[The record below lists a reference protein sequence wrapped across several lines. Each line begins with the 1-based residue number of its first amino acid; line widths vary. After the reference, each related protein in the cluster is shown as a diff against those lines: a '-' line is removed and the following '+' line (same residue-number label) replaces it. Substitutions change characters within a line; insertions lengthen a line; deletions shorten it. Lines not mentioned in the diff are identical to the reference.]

1 MNPVASFRFS
11 LVNLPRDCGAFILLC
26 LLGCAFF
33 LSPVSAQELGLDD
46 IRSGTLL
53 LQNAGEA
60 VPAHSLTTDIEVD
73 ISGLIARVNVTQTFE
88 NNSSSFSEAVYL
100 FPLPEDAAV
109 DTLLMRIGERVIEGE
124 IQPREEAQAIY
135 EAAKEA
141 GQRASLVEQERP
153 NLFTTSVAN
162 IAPGERVEISIA
174 YQETLRYDEG
184 TFSFRFPLAITPR
197 YTPQGENAVNFFQRS
212 DAANVTPP
220 YQNPAGGDPEQTVTL
235 SATLNAGLALES
247 LRSPYHDI
255 TVLQDGDT
263 YRLTLNGPVAADRD
277 FELTWKPQTGDAPQ
291 ALAFSETWQ
300 NEPYAL
306 LLLLPP
312 SVPSSEAPPREL
324 VFIIDT
330 SGSMEGVSVQQA
342 KAALKLALGRLRPED
357 SFNIIAFNDT
367 PKSLFRIS
375 RKASPE
381 RVSLA
386 ERFVDNLRAEGGT
399 EMRAALEL
407 ALLENA
413 SQLEASEGSD
423 LLRQVVFMTDGSVSN
438 EAELLRFIENQLGNS
453 RLFTVGIG
461 SAPNSYFMRK
471 AAEFGRGSFTFISD
485 LDETQTKMTGL
496 FEKLESPVL
505 TGLSLDLPR
514 GSQAYP
520 ATVPDLYAGEPVI
533 VSVKLPQAEATA
545 SLSANLNGQAWS
557 RDLVIEAGADAGV
570 SQLWAR
576 AKLEA
581 LSDKGVRTGQDISGE
596 STEVAL
602 THHLVSDYTSLVAVD
617 KTPVR
622 PAGEA
627 LNSEELAQTLPEG
640 QNYEAIFGTDL
651 IGFANT
657 STSASLNFV
666 LGLAA
671 LLSALILLVLRRRA
685 HRLAIRPDGAASV

>member
-1 MNPVASFRFS
+1 MNHVAPIRFS
-11 LVNLPRDCGAFILLC
+11 LVNVPRNCGAFILLC

-53 LQNAGEA
+53 LQSAGET

-135 EAAKEA
+135 EAAKDA

-212 DAANVTPP
+212 DAANITPP

-263 YRLTLNGPVAADRD
+263 YSLTLNGPVAADRD

-381 RVSLA
+381 RVEL
-386 ERFVDNLRAEGGT
+386 GG
-399 EMRAALEL
+399 AFC
-407 ALLENA
+407 
-413 SQLEASEGSD
+413 G
-423 LLRQVVFMTDGSVSN
+423 
-438 EAELLRFIENQLGNS
+438 
-453 RLFTVGIG
+453 
-461 SAPNSYFMRK
+461 
-471 AAEFGRGSFTFISD
+471 
-485 LDETQTKMTGL
+485 
-496 FEKLESPVL
+496 
-505 TGLSLDLPR
+505 
-514 GSQAYP
+514 
-520 ATVPDLYAGEPVI
+520 
-533 VSVKLPQAEATA
+533 
-545 SLSANLNGQAWS
+545 
-557 RDLVIEAGADAGV
+557 
-570 SQLWAR
+570 
-576 AKLEA
+576 
-581 LSDKGVRTGQDISGE
+581 
-596 STEVAL
+596 
-602 THHLVSDYTSLVAVD
+602 
-617 KTPVR
+617 
-622 PAGEA
+622 
-627 LNSEELAQTLPEG
+627 
-640 QNYEAIFGTDL
+640 
-651 IGFANT
+651 
-657 STSASLNFV
+657 
-666 LGLAA
+666 
-671 LLSALILLVLRRRA
+671 
-685 HRLAIRPDGAASV
+685 

>member
-1 MNPVASFRFS
+1 M
-11 LVNLPRDCGAFILLC
+11 
-26 LLGCAFF
+26 
-33 LSPVSAQELGLDD
+33 
-46 IRSGTLL
+46 
-53 LQNAGEA
+53 
-60 VPAHSLTTDIEVD
+60 
-73 ISGLIARVNVTQTFE
+73 
-88 NNSSSFSEAVYL
+88 
-100 FPLPEDAAV
+100 
-109 DTLLMRIGERVIEGE
+109 
-124 IQPREEAQAIY
+124 
-135 EAAKEA
+135 
-141 GQRASLVEQERP
+141 
-153 NLFTTSVAN
+153 
-162 IAPGERVEISIA
+162 
-174 YQETLRYDEG
+174 
-184 TFSFRFPLAITPR
+184 
-197 YTPQGENAVNFFQRS
+197 
-212 DAANVTPP
+212 
-220 YQNPAGGDPEQTVTL
+220 
-235 SATLNAGLALES
+235 
-247 LRSPYHDI
+247 
-255 TVLQDGDT
+255 
-263 YRLTLNGPVAADRD
+263 
-277 FELTWKPQTGDAPQ
+277 
-291 ALAFSETWQ
+291 
-300 NEPYAL
+300 
-306 LLLLPP
+306 
-312 SVPSSEAPPREL
+312 
-324 VFIIDT
+324 
-330 SGSMEGVSVQQA
+330 
-342 KAALKLALGRLRPED
+342 
-357 SFNIIAFNDT
+357 
-367 PKSLFRIS
+367 
-375 RKASPE
+375 
-381 RVSLA
+381 
-386 ERFVDNLRAEGGT
+386 DNLRAEGGT

-471 AAEFGRGSFTFISD
+471 AAEFGRGSFTFVSD

-545 SLSANLNGQAWS
+545 SLSANLNGQAWN

-622 PAGEA
+622 PASEA

-685 HRLAIRPDGAASV
+685 HRLAPA